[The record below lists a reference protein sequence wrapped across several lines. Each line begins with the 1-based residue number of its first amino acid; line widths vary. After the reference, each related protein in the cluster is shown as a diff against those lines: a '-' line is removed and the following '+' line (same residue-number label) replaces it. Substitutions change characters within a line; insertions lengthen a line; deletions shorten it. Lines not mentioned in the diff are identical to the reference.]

1 MAQKT
6 IAKNTVLMT
15 AASILQK
22 IIAFV
27 YFAIIARHFGAG
39 DTGSYFFAMSFVTIF
54 SVFIDLGLSN
64 VLVREGAKKINK
76 IEDYLSSIFFVKLFT
91 SIFTYLLII
100 FFINILNYNLDT
112 KILVYIAGITIIFDS
127 VHLSFYG
134 ALRSVGN
141 LFFESVGM
149 FFSQLLT
156 MILGGFFIYFNFPL
170 YFLMIAFLIPSFLN
184 VVYVSLIIK
193 IKYKIK
199 LKAIYDPEVL
209 KYFFPIAVPFAL
221 AAIFNRVYSYIDS
234 IILSK
239 LASAEVVGWY
249 SIPYKTSYAFQFI
262 PIALVAAVY
271 PRFSEYFFSN
281 KERLKYIFEYALKY
295 LLILAFPIAVGIF
308 ILADD
313 IIINIFSIE
322 YINSIPALKILI
334 FATVF
339 IFMNFLLGAFL
350 NACDRQKTQ
359 TVLVGVVM
367 ILNIILNFLFIPKF
381 GVSGAALA
389 ALLGN
394 IVITIV
400 SFFIV
405 PKIIQISFRFIFKTL
420 IQLSIS
426 SLIMALLVWYT
437 NSVTNFYLAIFVG
450 IVIYLLMLIVT
461 RAISKK
467 QILEVI
473 KLIKS

>member
-15 AASILQK
+15 VASVLQK

-39 DTGSYFFAMSFVTIF
+39 DTGIYFFAMSFVTIF

-64 VLVREGAKKINK
+64 VLVREGAKKIES
-76 IEDYLSSIFFVKLFT
+76 IEEYLSSIMFVKIFT
-91 SIFTYLLII
+91 SVLTYLLII
-100 FFINILNYNLDT
+100 FFINILNYDFDT

-127 VHLSFYG
+127 IHLSFYG
-134 ALRSVGN
+134 ALRSIGN
-141 LFFESVGM
+141 LFFESIGM
-149 FFSQLLT
+149 FSSQLIT
-156 MILGGFFIYFNFPL
+156 MILGSLFIFLKLPL

-184 VVYVSLIIK
+184 VIYSFIIIK
-193 IKYKIK
+193 IKYNIK
-199 LKAIYDPEVL
+199 LRFLYDREVI
-209 KYFFPIAVPFAL
+209 KYFFPIAIPFAL

-249 SIPYKTSYAFQFI
+249 SIPYKTSYAFQFL

-271 PRFSEYFFSN
+271 PRFSEYFFNN
-281 KERLKYIFEYALKY
+281 KERLKYIFENALKY

-313 IIINIFSIE
+313 IVLNVFSEE
-322 YINSIPALKILI
+322 YLNSVLPLKILI
-334 FATVF
+334 FATIF
-339 IFMNFLLGAFL
+339 IFTNFLLGAFL

-359 TVLVGVVM
+359 TILVGIAMVV
-367 ILNIILNFLFIPKF
+367 NIILNFSLIPKY
-381 GVSGAALA
+381 GASGAAISALA
-389 ALLGN
+389 GN
-394 IVITIV
+394 IFITFV

-405 PKIIQISFRFIFKTL
+405 PKIIQISFYLLFKTIL
-420 IQLSIS
+420 KLVIS
-426 SLIMALLVWYT
+426 SLIMALFVCYT
-437 NSVTNFYLAIFVG
+437 KSVTNFYLAILVG
-450 IVIYLLMLIVT
+450 AIVYPLMLFVT
-461 RAISKK
+461 KTISRK
-467 QILEVI
+467 QVFEAI
-473 KLIKS
+473 KLIKN

>member
-15 AASILQK
+15 VASVLQK

-39 DTGSYFFAMSFVTIF
+39 DTGIYFFAMSFVTIF

-64 VLVREGAKKINK
+64 VLVREGAKKIES
-76 IEDYLSSIFFVKLFT
+76 IEEYLSSIMFVKIFT
-91 SIFTYLLII
+91 SVLTYLLII
-100 FFINILNYNLDT
+100 FFINILNYDFDT

-127 VHLSFYG
+127 IHLSFYG
-134 ALRSVGN
+134 ALRSIGN
-141 LFFESVGM
+141 LFFESIGM
-149 FFSQLLT
+149 FSSQLIT
-156 MILGGFFIYFNFPL
+156 MILGSLFIFLKLPL

-184 VVYVSLIIK
+184 VIYSFIIIK
-193 IKYKIK
+193 IKYNIK
-199 LKAIYDPEVL
+199 LRFLYDREVI
-209 KYFFPIAVPFAL
+209 KYFFPIAIPFAL

-249 SIPYKTSYAFQFI
+249 SIPYKTSYAFQFL

-271 PRFSEYFFSN
+271 PRFSEYFFNN
-281 KERLKYIFEYALKY
+281 KERLKYIFENALKY

-313 IIINIFSIE
+313 IVLNVFSEE
-322 YINSIPALKILI
+322 YLNSVLPLKILI
-334 FATVF
+334 FATIF
-339 IFMNFLLGAFL
+339 IFTNFLLGAFL

-359 TVLVGVVM
+359 TILVGIAMVV
-367 ILNIILNFLFIPKF
+367 NIILNFSLIPKY
-381 GVSGAALA
+381 GASGAAIS
-389 ALLGN
+389 ALVGN
-394 IVITIV
+394 IFITFV

-405 PKIIQISFRFIFKTL
+405 PKIIQISFYLLFKTIL
-420 IQLSIS
+420 KLVIS
-426 SLIMALLVWYT
+426 SLIMALFVCYT
-437 NSVTNFYLAIFVG
+437 KSVTNFYLAILVG
-450 IVIYLLMLIVT
+450 AIVYPLMLFVT
-461 RAISKK
+461 KTISRK
-467 QILEVI
+467 QVFEAI
-473 KLIKS
+473 KLIKN